1 MKVAAVVVTWNSA
14 AWVTGC
20 LRALRA
26 QTRPPDEVVVV
37 DNASADGSAERAREE
52 GARVLVLPDNL
63 GFCGA
68 NNRGIAATEAALVL
82 LLNPDTALAP
92 DFLEKLAPAFD
103 DPGVGAA
110 CGKLLR
116 WDGRTLDSA
125 GQALGWSRRPVD
137 RGYGRLDEGRYDRA
151 EEVFSACGAAALY
164 RREALAFV
172 AGPGG
177 EVFDPRFFAFYEDL
191 DLAWR
196 LQRAGWRV
204 AYRPEARG
212 RHARGATAGAPGVRR
227 RFQALLHR
235 SPEVRF
241 HVVKNRWLTLL
252 RNETAG
258 GFLLH
263 LPWILARD
271 AATLGLVAATS
282 PGVLGRLW
290 RERQLFAEAWE
301 ARRLDFIRRRHQDSP
316 SR

>member
-1 MKVAAVVVTWNSA
+1 VRVAAVVVAWNSA
-14 AWVTGC
+14 AWIPEC
-20 LRALRA
+20 LRALA
-26 QTRPPDEVVVV
+26 VQTRPAEEVVVV
-37 DNASADGSAERAREE
+37 DNASADGSVERARAGE
-52 GARVLVLPDNL
+52 ARVLALTANE
-63 GFCGA
+63 GFCAA
-68 NNRGIAATEAALVL
+68 NNRGIAATTAPLVL

-92 DFLEKLAPAFD
+92 DFLEKLVPAFE

-137 RGYGRLDEGRYDRA
+137 RGYGQPDTGRYDRR
-151 EEVFSACGAAALY
+151 EDVFSACAAAALY
-164 RREALAFV
+164 RRAALQSV
-172 AGPGG
+172 AGPAG

-235 SPEVRF
+235 TPDVRF

-252 RNETAG
+252 RNETAA
-258 GFLLH
+258 GFLGH

-271 AATLGLVAATS
+271 AATLALLGATS
-282 PGVLGRLW
+282 PAVLGRLW
-290 RERQLFAEAWE
+290 RERRVFAQAWE
-301 ARRLDFIRRRHQDSP
+301 GRRLDFIRRRHQDSP